1 MQRRFFLAGSLYSLT
16 GVPTAVTASSSLL
29 IDDFSTPDAI
39 ALTGNRW
46 MGFTDQVMGGR
57 SQGGAQLD
65 EIDGRPCIRL
75 TGTVN
80 TRGGGFIQLAL
91 DLGENR
97 RTPFD
102 GTPYAGIELDVYGN
116 NEDYNCHLRTTDVRW
131 YEQSYRATF
140 AAPDEWTTIKLPW
153 TSFEPNALSEPL
165 NLKGLLRM
173 GILGWMRDF
182 EADIAVGRVA
192 LYS

>member
-1 MQRRFFLAGSLYSLT
+1 MHRRAFMIGS
-16 GVPTAVTASSSLL
+16 TASTTFGSTSANAGAQLL
-29 IDDFSTPDAI
+29 IDDFSSGTGT
-39 ALTGNRW
+39 ALSGNRW

-57 SQGGAQLD
+57 STGETKLD

-80 TRGGGFIQLAL
+80 TRGGGFIQLAI

-97 RTPFD
+97 RPFD
-102 GTPYAGIELDVYGN
+102 GRQYAGLEIDVYGN
-116 NEDYNCHLRTTDVRW
+116 GENYNCHLRTTDVRW

-140 AAPDEWTTIKLPW
+140 NAPSSWKTIQLPW
-153 TSFEPNALSEPL
+153 STFEPAEIETPL
-165 NLKGLLRM
+165 NLEGLLRL

-182 EADIAVGRVA
+182 EADIAVGRLA
-192 LYS
+192 FY